1 MPVNASNQMVSWN
14 SSDPAV
20 AQVDQN
26 GEVTPIAE
34 GTAVV
39 TVTTVDGGFTAT
51 ASDGPVGSSGHGD
64 GDRRSLRYREYA
76 SGRCGGIGGRNE
88 GYDRRRGRF
97 TVNNVAAGDHALTVT
112 ARRIRITRQP

>member
-1 MPVNASNQMVSWN
+1 MEAAHIRDQVRVTGVTLDQTALTLAAGGASQKLTAVLMPVNASNQMVSWN

-51 ASDGPVGSSGHGD
+51 A
-64 GDRRSLRYREYA
+64 
-76 SGRCGGIGGRNE
+76 
-88 GYDRRRGRF
+88 
-97 TVNNVAAGDHALTVT
+97 
-112 ARRIRITRQP
+112 Q